1 MERAGLLWRIMPN
14 SKRVDIR
21 KMSFTVKVIRHRNRL
36 PRDMVDAP
44 LLDTFK
50 ARLDQALSN
59 LI

>member
-14 SKRVDIR
+14 S
-21 KMSFTVKVIRHRNRL
+21 KVIRHRNRL

-44 LLDTFK
+44 FLDTFK